1 MFKKMLSKVLHRVN
15 LLMNVFLKILKKVN
29 WYNLRNLMPVSRK
42 FGLDRGTPI
51 DRIYIE
57 DFLYRNQQSITGAV
71 CEIAD
76 NTYSLKYGHDVQK
89 YEILHYTEDNK
100 GATIVGDLTNKDT
113 LPYAHVDCFILTQTL
128 NFIYDVKAAIEGLHY
143 ILADQGVA
151 LVTVAGICQIS
162 RYDMDRWGDYWR
174 FTDLSIKK
182 LFDEVF
188 GSENIEIETY
198 GNVLTA
204 TAFLQGISAEE
215 LTKEELFYKDIDYQ
229 LTITIKAKKI

>member
-1 MFKKMLSKVLHRVN
+1 MFFHR
-15 LLMNVFLKILKKVN
+15 KIN
-29 WYNLRNLMPVSRK
+29 WHNLRNLEPISRK
-42 FGLDRGTPI
+42 FGFDRGTPI
-51 DRIYIE
+51 DRIYID
-57 DFLYRNQQSITGAV
+57 DFLNKNRQLITGNV

-76 NTYSLKYGHDVQK
+76 NTYSLKYGHNVEK
-89 YEILHYTEDNK
+89 YEILHYTDDNK
-100 GATIVGDLTNKDT
+100 GTTIVGDLTNKDT
-113 LPYAHVDCFILTQTL
+113 LPQGQVDCFILTQTL

-143 ILADQGVA
+143 ILSNQGIA
-151 LVTVAGICQIS
+151 LITVAGISQIS

-188 GSENIEIETY
+188 GSENVEVEAY
-198 GNVLTA
+198 GNVLAA

-215 LTKEELFYKDIDYQ
+215 LTQEELFYKDIDYQ

>member
-1 MFKKMLSKVLHRVN
+1 MRKFLRFSKKT
-15 LLMNVFLKILKKVN
+15 N
-29 WYNLRNLMPVSRK
+29 WYNLRNLKPISTK
-42 FGLDRGTPI
+42 FGFDRGTPI

-57 DFLYRNQQSITGAV
+57 DFLYKNQKHITGKV

-76 NTYSLKYGHDVQK
+76 NAYSLKYGHNVEK
-89 YEILHYTEDNK
+89 YEILHYTNDNK
-100 GATIVGDLTNKDT
+100 GTTIIGDLTQKST
-113 LPYAHVDCFILTQTL
+113 LPQNSIDCFILTQTL
-128 NFIYDVKAAIEGLHY
+128 NFIYDVKAAITGLYY

-162 RYDMDRWGDYWR
+162 RYDMDKWGDYWR

-182 LFDEVF
+182 MFSEVF
-188 GSENIEIETY
+188 GEDNVEVEIY

-215 LTKEELFYKDIDYQ
+215 LTKEELLYRDVDYQ
-229 LTITIKAKKI
+229 VTIVIKARKQ